1 MKYRVEADIAFN
13 TEDDAVAFLNLLQE
27 VKDKIC
33 TVDGNSRIAVISKAR
48 YHECTHDDPKPTP
61 CKDYIHFDLKSQ
73 DKIDVKTKSGV
84 KIAADSLLT
93 K

>member
-27 VKDKIC
+27 LKNRIC
-33 TVDGNSRIAVISKAR
+33 TTDGVKMPIVARAR